1 MNSVVARIMTFGAMT
16 SIVAVLALST
26 GRTALGAERLQ
37 QTGAVSAAHDTAVP
51 ATDFSARKK
60 HYRYRYNTF
69 PFAFAPPR
77 YYRGGANPNYGP
89 GTAQLRRQQAQGRC
103 VIDEGYGRWTSCS
116 NQ

>member
-1 MNSVVARIMTFGAMT
+1 MNSVVAKIMTFGAMT
-16 SIVAVLALST
+16 GIAAVLALST
-26 GRTALGAERLQ
+26 GKTALGAEGQ
-37 QTGAVSAAHDTAVP
+37 EQTGAVFAAHDAILPV
-51 ATDFSARKK
+51 TDFSARKK
-60 HYRYRYNTF
+60 HYRYRYSVF

-89 GTAQLRRQQAQGRC
+89 GTAQLRRQQAQNRC